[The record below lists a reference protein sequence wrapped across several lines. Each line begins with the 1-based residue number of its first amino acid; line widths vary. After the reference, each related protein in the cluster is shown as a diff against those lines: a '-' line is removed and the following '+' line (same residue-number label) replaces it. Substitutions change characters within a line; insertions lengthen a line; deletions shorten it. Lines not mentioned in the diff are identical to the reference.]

1 MDNTVMVAII
11 SGLCVGIPSLVATI
25 TSNNKAQALIN
36 YKIEQLDKKVE
47 KHNKVIERTFKLE
60 EEVHVLEERVNLYH
74 HD

>member
-1 MDNTVMVAII
+1 MEEIIIAII
-11 SGLCVGIPSLVATI
+11 GGLCVGIPNLFATI

-47 KHNKVIERTFKLE
+47 KHNEVIARTFKLE
-60 EEVHVLEERVNLYH
+60 EEVHVLEEKMHLYH